1 MSLMTIKEL
10 QEQINEMMTE
20 YDKVILDKPQ
30 TKEMLFIH
38 LVEEVGE
45 LARQYVNQE
54 HRKSEYDQ
62 AEVADGIGDILIN
75 TIQLAN
81 VLNIDVEPLLKE
93 IIETNNKETASKKNK
108 NL

>member
-1 MSLMTIKEL
+1 MTIKEL
-10 QEQINEMMTE
+10 QGQINEMMTK

-30 TKEMLFIH
+30 SKQMLFIH

-54 HRKSEYDQ
+54 HRKSEYDK

-81 VLNIDVEPLLKE
+81 VLHIDIESLLQE
-93 IIETNNKETASKKNK
+93 IIETNNKEATSKRNK
-108 NL
+108 KF